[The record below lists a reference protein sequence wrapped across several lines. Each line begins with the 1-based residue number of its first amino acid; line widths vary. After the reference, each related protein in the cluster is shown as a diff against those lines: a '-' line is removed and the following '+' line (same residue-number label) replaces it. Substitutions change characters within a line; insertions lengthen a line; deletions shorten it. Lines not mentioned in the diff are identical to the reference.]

1 MKFSFVSESIELTTM
16 LIEFIH
22 SWTFKHSKLTK
33 TSINLTS
40 DALKIE
46 PNSVVFY
53 YCGILV
59 LFLMHQTLCNV
70 IITYNMGNNLV
81 SKKRNYRS
89 AVPGASAPGVFY
101 GF

>member
-1 MKFSFVSESIELTTM
+1 MNNF
-16 LIEFIH
+16 LIL
-22 SWTFKHSKLTK
+22 FKLVK
-33 TSINLTS
+33 ITS

-59 LFLMHQTLCNV
+59 LFSMHQTLCNV